1 MGQLK
6 DLTNQEFG
14 DLTVIE
20 RLPNQYTKSGN
31 QKTMW
36 KCQCSCGKIISV
48 CSCSLLNNSTK
59 SCGHNKQKDITNQ
72 KFGKLTAKYIC
83 GQDKWKRNIWLC
95 ECECGNT
102 TEVMIGNLTSLTVQ
116 SCGCNHDGHPTH
128 KQSKTRLYNIWQKMK
143 NRCYDSNTQ
152 AYKDYGGR
160 GINVCD
166 EWKNSFV
173 SFQKWALSNGYQD
186 NLTIERKD
194 NNGNYCPQ
202 NCMWANRTQQGNN
215 KRNNIILTWNNKS
228 QTISQWANELNISA
242 SALRARKHRGWDD
255 VKTLTT
261 PIQKNKK

>member
-186 NLTIERKD
+186 NLTIERKN